1 MGIAAD
7 AALTSAAAAPPA
19 EPFRVLQVN
28 SVLTGGGTDESCVR
42 LVQVLRGMGHLVWVA
57 GPGGSRYDTALKPVG
72 LFCDPALRRSKTRFI
87 SHVARCIRR
96 QQPQIVHAHHGRD
109 YWPTLLALWLSRQ
122 PARLVLSRHLAK
134 RPGAWVSRQFLL
146 ARCDAMVAVSEFV
159 AKVLREGVY
168 EPAAPEAERRSRPP
182 MRGDKSK
189 IFVAQG
195 GIDTEQ
201 FRPLENAEWRAR
213 WKLEPEHFAF
223 AVAGA
228 YDKPRGKGQRDFLE
242 AAARVAPLC
251 PQARFLL
258 IGRGSL
264 AETLQEDIQ
273 RLGLSGKAW
282 LTPYCPEMP
291 QAMNA
296 IDCLVHP
303 AVGTEAFGL
312 VVCEALACGRP
323 VIAADLD
330 GIPETV
336 IDSESASLV
345 PPGSVKDLAE
355 AMLNWSRRGRW
366 SMARRRELHD
376 KVAARFS
383 LPAAGER
390 MCRVYGAVMA
400 RGRGGSQFL
409 ANV

>member
-134 RPGAWVSRQFLL
+134 SPGAWVSRQFLL

-323 VIAADLD
+323 VIASHLD
-330 GIPETV
+330 GIPEAL
-336 IDSESASLV
+336 IDAESASLV
-345 PPGSVKDLAE
+345 PPDSIEKLAE
-355 AMLNWSRRGRW
+355 AMLRW
-366 SMARRRELHD
+366 ARQERWDMARRRELHN

-383 LPAAGER
+383 LTAAGER
-390 MCRVYGAVMA
+390 MCRVYDAVIT
-400 RGRGGSQFL
+400 RGP
-409 ANV
+409 

>member
-7 AALTSAAAAPPA
+7 AALTSAASTPTA

-57 GPGGSRYDTALKPVG
+57 GPGGSRYDAALEPVG
-72 LFCDPALRRSKTRFI
+72 LFCDPALRRSKTLFI

-134 RPGAWVSRQFLL
+134 SPGAWVSRQFLL

-195 GIDTEQ
+195 GIEPNNSGPWKMRSGGRARNWNRSILLSRWPAPMTSRGAKGSGI
-201 FRPLENAEWRAR
+201 FSRVPCGRPLI
-213 WKLEPEHFAF
+213 
-223 AVAGA
+223 
-228 YDKPRGKGQRDFLE
+228 
-242 AAARVAPLC
+242 

-258 IGRGSL
+258 IGRSL

-282 LTPYCPEMP
+282 LTPYCPE
-291 QAMNA
+291 NA
-296 IDCLVHP
+296 
-303 AVGTEAFGL
+303 
-312 VVCEALACGRP
+312 
-323 VIAADLD
+323 
-330 GIPETV
+330 
-336 IDSESASLV
+336 ASDECHRL
-345 PPGSVKDLAE
+345 PGP
-355 AMLNWSRRGRW
+355 SRRGHGGLW
-366 SMARRRELHD
+366 
-376 KVAARFS
+376 
-383 LPAAGER
+383 AG
-390 MCRVYGAVMA
+390 G
-400 RGRGGSQFL
+400 L
-409 ANV
+409 